1 MKIEPKDLRED
12 SIEGVK
18 GKGSLSDD
26 LKIVGLNN
34 CKDGVDGSGEA
45 EPKDEGKKETRSC
58 VSDINVYDGVN
69 WVLT

>member
-34 CKDGVDGSGEA
+34 CKDGVD
-45 EPKDEGKKETRSC
+45 
-58 VSDINVYDGVN
+58 I
-69 WVLT
+69 